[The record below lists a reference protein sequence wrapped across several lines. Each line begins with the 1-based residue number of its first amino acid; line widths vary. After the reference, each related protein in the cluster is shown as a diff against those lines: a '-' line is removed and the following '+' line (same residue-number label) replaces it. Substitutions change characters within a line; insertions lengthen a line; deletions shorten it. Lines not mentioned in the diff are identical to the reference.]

1 MTAVLPEA
9 AQFDGVKEKKKTWVA
24 QVSLKKMNIK
34 RASEVY
40 SQSRKRKIKNSSLT
54 EQTTSN
60 RDLCPMSQ
68 NGEEERKGSKR

>member
-9 AQFDGVKEKKKTWVA
+9 AQVDGVKGKKKTWVA

-40 SQSRKRKIKNSSLT
+40 SQSRKRKIK
-54 EQTTSN
+54 
-60 RDLCPMSQ
+60 
-68 NGEEERKGSKR
+68 K